1 MTEPKSTDFSA
12 ADSALGYLYQCR
24 YALLSAL
31 TRLKTSEEFL
41 LSIETLDDVV
51 FEKTGSALELLQT
64 KHHID
69 RKASLSDASA
79 DIWKTLRVW
88 SEGIQDGSIPDG
100 TVFYLVSTSA
110 VSTGSAASY
119 LRVKDRNVDS
129 ALRRLEAAART
140 SASEDNKKAY
150 KAFLSLNAT
159 KRKELLTSVTILDSS
174 PIIGDLDS
182 EIIKEVFWAV
192 DRNYLDSFLIRLEGW
207 WFRRVIRHLDKT
219 ISAPILSEEIES
231 QMREL
236 REQFKTDS
244 LPIDDDL
251 LAIDEVDA
259 SGYKDATFVQQLQ
272 LIGIGVR
279 RVLIAIRDYY
289 RAYEQRSRW
298 MREDLLLVGEL
309 DRYERQLVEEWQL
322 VFERVRDEL
331 GPEASEEA
339 KQKAS
344 REVLKWVEESV
355 FPIRQNVKHEW
366 VTRGSFHMLSNR
378 LKVGWHPD
386 FLERLQHLLE
396 REVA

>member
-1 MTEPKSTDFSA
+1 MTEPESTNFSA
-12 ADSALGYLYQCR
+12 ANSALGYLYQCR

-31 TRLKTSEEFL
+31 TRLKTNEEFL

-51 FEKTGSALELLQT
+51 FENTGSALELLQT

-88 SEGIQDGSIPDG
+88 SEGIQDGTIPDG

-110 VSTGSAASY
+110 VSSGSAASY
-119 LRVKDRNVDS
+119 LRVKDRDVDS
-129 ALRRLEAAART
+129 ALRRLEATART
-140 SASEDNKKAY
+140 SASDDNKKAY
-150 KAFLSLNAT
+150 KAFLTLTAT
-159 KRKELLTSVTILDSS
+159 KRIELLSSVTILDSS
-174 PIIGDLDS
+174 PVIGDLDS
-182 EIIKEVFWAV
+182 ELAKEVFWAV
-192 DRNYLDSFLIRLEGW
+192 DRSYLDSFLTRLEGW
-207 WFRRVIRHLDKT
+207 WFRRVVRHLDKT
-219 ISAPILSEEIES
+219 ISDPILSEEIES

-236 REQFKTDS
+236 REQFKSDS

-251 LAIDEVDA
+251 LVIEEVDA
-259 SGYKDATFVQQLQ
+259 SGYKDAIFVQQLQ

-309 DRYERQLVEEWQL
+309 NRYESRLVEEWQL

-331 GPEASEEA
+331 GAAASEEA

-366 VTRGSFHMLSNR
+366 VTRGSFHMLSDR